1 VQVTLGYNEETVFLC
16 KNINERTQMEAE
28 YGKMT
33 HKVTKRMSRNAIDA
47 LLAQKEE
54 DIVRDI
60 FNLVKKAGG

>member
-1 VQVTLGYNEETVFLC
+1 
-16 KNINERTQMEAE
+16 MEAE